1 MADQLKPFKRGFN
14 SGDDSEETVRATA
27 DWVTNALRMR
37 VPADDTERMT
47 VAAAFISREEF
58 LHGQWVVAVIHSL
71 AHLSL
76 AANDALESLVTA
88 DQDFPDDEAAYV
100 EIIETCEQ
108 TQSDLLDPMKPFVEA
123 VDKFQLLSVI
133 DEEFVTAVRDTY
145 EAAEDEEATEEFDE
159 YFYQMHEA
167 EIEIATG
174 QRLPDGDEVYV
185 NPLYFHALS
194 EIVVTDWT
202 GDGDELGSGTGG
214 NSAQGRAI
222 AEAVAR
228 ATLDV
233 PNPIEPLG
241 TNEFDWFDPLRT
253 PDVEL
258 DPLSPADL
266 VSDDRYPMTRSEF
279 ERYLGDY
286 PKVND
291 PGGDGD
297 GEFDGALV
305 EDIEFEYTYEDAKD
319 DWVAR
324 AFVNTRRALDDLRDD
339 DSVNLGEIDPKDLR
353 ELLVKHV
360 HGVDIE
366 TSATMLDQPTALLD
380 IPRQIE
386 TNVPDEDVMSAEGKP
401 LPKVLMEAFEYH
413 GSFGS
418 VVYNLSEDDIK
429 YQLNWHVRD
438 QTVDPDRYQHV
449 PEGTET
455 YGQLWHHHYLWQ
467 GLYEYLWDREEY
479 REQLIEM
486 SVAEFDSIEEA
497 ERLVSQV
504 EGRLS
509 DRGRRFNDF
518 SSSTRA
524 AADSKQVDEKPAGT
538 GGGFDVGTRDH
549 YELRTLMESKPAM
562 FLQEVADEQ
571 GLDADPNWLDCP
583 FCRIRSTPCGAD
595 GDCANED
602 LLRTY
607 ESRFPDLI
615 ELLETL

>member
-1 MADQLKPFKRGFN
+1 MVDQLKPFKRGFN
-14 SGDDSEETVRATA
+14 SGDHSEETTRATA

-58 LHGQWVVAVIHSL
+58 LHGQWVVAIIHSL

-76 AANDALESLVTA
+76 AANDALQSLVTA
-88 DQDFPDDEAAYV
+88 DQDLPADEAAYLEV
-100 EIIETCEQ
+100 IEACEETQ
-108 TQSDLLDPMKPFVEA
+108 TELLDPMKPFVEA

-133 DEEFVTAVRDTY
+133 DEEFVSAVRDTY
-145 EAAEDEEATEEFDE
+145 EAAEGEEATEEFDE
-159 YFYQMHEA
+159 YFYKTHEQ

-174 QRLPDGDEVYV
+174 QDLPDGDEVYV

-194 EIVVTDWT
+194 DIVVTDWT
-202 GDGDELGSGTGG
+202 GDSDELDAGTGG

-233 PNPIEPLG
+233 PNPIGPLG
-241 TNEFDWFDPLRT
+241 TEEFDWFDPLCT

-266 VSDDRYPMTRSEF
+266 VSDERYSMTPSEF

-286 PKVND
+286 PKASN
-291 PGGDGD
+291 PGGDDD
-297 GEFDGALV
+297 GEFNGALV
-305 EDIEFEYTYEDAKD
+305 DDIDFEYTYEDAKD

-324 AFVNTRRALDDLRDD
+324 AFVNTRRTLDELRDD
-339 DSVNLGEIDPKDLR
+339 DSVDLGEIDPADLR
-353 ELLVKHV
+353 ELLVERV
-360 HGVDIE
+360 HGVDVE

-401 LPKVLMEAFEYH
+401 LPKVLMEAFEHH
-413 GSFGS
+413 GSFGA
-418 VVYNLSEDDIK
+418 VVYNLSEDDTK
-429 YQLNWHVRD
+429 YQLNWHIRD
-438 QTVDPDRYQHV
+438 QTVDPDQYQHV

-455 YGQLWHHHYLWQ
+455 YGELWHHHYLWQ
-467 GLYEYLWDREEY
+467 GLYEHLWDRDAY
-479 REQLIEM
+479 REHLIEM
-486 SVAEFDSIEEA
+486 SVAELDTVEET
-497 ERLVSQV
+497 ELLVSQI

-509 DRGRRFNDF
+509 DTGGRFEDV

-524 AADSKQVDEKPAGT
+524 AADSKAVVDEPAETEGFEAGT
-538 GGGFDVGTRDH
+538 KDH
-549 YELRTLMESKPAM
+549 YEQRTLLESKSAR
-562 FLQEVADEQ
+562 FLQEVVDEQ
-571 GLDADPNWLDCP
+571 GLDTERNWLDCP
-583 FCRIRSTPCGAD
+583 LCRIRSTPCGAD
-595 GDCANED
+595 GDCGNKD

-607 ESRFPDLI
+607 ESRFPDL
-615 ELLETL
+615 LDRFTTL